1 MSLTNVQ
8 IKSAQ
13 PKDKPYKL
21 SDGKGLY
28 LLINPSGSKYWRL
41 KYRYERKEKL
51 LALGVYPTISL
62 LDARKRCIEAK
73 ELLAQNID
81 PMTPRKEF
89 KQEKKRIADI
99 SFQQIASEWIDI
111 KRKSWSEGYTKKLIQ
126 SFEKNLYPH
135 IGKISIKNI
144 KALELLNVFQIIEN
158 RGALVL
164 ANKIRQQCAEVFTH
178 ALVTGRCEANP
189 CFGLDRSMLKAESK
203 HFAHLSEKKL
213 PLFLSTLVQYE
224 HSSPIIKI
232 AAQLLIITGIRTGEL
247 RGAEWSEFDFDS
259 MQWEIPAE
267 RMKKRKSH
275 LVPLSRQ
282 AIELLK
288 QLYEYTGYYK
298 LAFTGRNDPN
308 KPISEVSIVRM
319 FERMGYK
326 GKVTGHGFRHTM
338 STILHEQGFNTAHIE
353 LQLAHVDKNSIRGT
367 YNHALYLEDRRK
379 MLQWYADH
387 LDGLRAQAKEKI
399 PD

>member
-1 MSLTNVQ
+1 MTLTNVQ
-8 IKSAQ
+8 IKNAQ

-28 LLINPSGSKYWRL
+28 LLVSPTGSKYWRL
-41 KYRYERKEKL
+41 KYRYEKKEKL

-62 LDARKRCIEAK
+62 LDARKKCLEAK

-81 PMTPRKEF
+81 PIEPKKEF
-89 KQEKKRIADI
+89 KQEKKRLSDI
-99 SFQQIASEWIDI
+99 SFQQIANEWIDI
-111 KRKSWSEGYTKKLIQ
+111 KRKSWSDGYTKKLIQ

-135 IGKISIKNI
+135 VGGISIKQI
-144 KALELLNVFQIIEN
+144 KALELLKVFQIIED

-189 CFGLDRSMLKAESK
+189 CFGLDKSMLKPEVN
-203 HFAHLSEKKL
+203 HFAHLSEKEL
-213 PLFLSTLVQYE
+213 PLFLFALSEYK
-224 HSSPIIKI
+224 HASPVILM
-232 AAQLLIITGIRTGEL
+232 AAKLLIITGVRTGEL
-247 RGAEWSEFDFDS
+247 RGAEWIEFDLDS
-259 MQWEIPAE
+259 RVWEIPAE

-275 LVPLSRQ
+275 LVPLSTQ
-282 AIELLK
+282 AIEILR
-288 QLYEYTGYYK
+288 QLHEYTGSYK
-298 LAFTGRNDPN
+298 LAFPGRNNPS
-308 KPISEVSIVRM
+308 KPISEVTIVRM

-338 STILHEQGFNTAHIE
+338 STILHEHGFNTAHIE

-387 LDGLRAQAKEKI
+387 LDQLEAQAR
-399 PD
+399 